1 MPRPRTGSV
10 EPLQRADG
18 RTYYRARIRLGD
30 GTRARVDVPSK
41 YSTPAGGRT
50 GAERA
55 ALYAQALQEREDE
68 TGVLLA
74 QARKKQEAAKDD
86 ASQGETVQLWS
97 ERWLASRVARGLAS
111 VLDDRSRLEH
121 HVLPALGALPIAA
134 VTRPEIERLV
144 EDLDR
149 KIRLPKGHPERISWR
164 TAAHAWSLV
173 TTMAHDACASK
184 RRDLRVRD
192 DNPAAGVEGPDRGEK
207 KGKQYLWPSE
217 FLQLVSS
224 PAVPVR
230 WARLFALAV
239 YTYTR
244 AGELEALDWGDVH
257 LEHGYA
263 HVHRSVDRVR
273 DKGTMRSTKTG
284 VARRVPIEPELRP
297 LMQLLREEAG
307 GRGSVFDMPSAGVLS
322 AKLRHY
328 LKRAGVERAELFAS
342 DETRK
347 AITFHDLRATGI
359 TWMAVR
365 GDEPLRIMQR
375 AGHTSFE
382 TTQGYIREA
391 ENLRAGFGTVF
402 PPLPTSRLA
411 HSMGQVTRLVPK
423 SSMISV
429 ELTGIET
436 FVVISQ

>member
-1 MPRPRTGSV
+1 
-10 EPLQRADG
+10 
-18 RTYYRARIRLGD
+18 
-30 GTRARVDVPSK
+30 
-41 YSTPAGGRT
+41 
-50 GAERA
+50 
-55 ALYAQALQEREDE
+55 
-68 TGVLLA
+68 
-74 QARKKQEAAKDD
+74 
-86 ASQGETVQLWS
+86 
-97 ERWLASRVARGLAS
+97 
-111 VLDDRSRLEH
+111 
-121 HVLPALGALPIAA
+121 
-134 VTRPEIERLV
+134 
-144 EDLDR
+144 
-149 KIRLPKGHPERISWR
+149 
-164 TAAHAWSLV
+164 
-173 TTMAHDACASK
+173 
-184 RRDLRVRD
+184 
-192 DNPAAGVEGPDRGEK
+192 
-207 KGKQYLWPSE
+207 
-217 FLQLVSS
+217 
-224 PAVPVR
+224 VPVR

-244 AGELEALDWGDVH
+244 AGELEALDWSDVH

-297 LMQLLREEAG
+297 LMQLLREESG

-322 AKLRHY
+322 AKL
-328 LKRAGVERAELFAS
+328 
-342 DETRK
+342 
-347 AITFHDLRATGI
+347 GI

-423 SSMISV
+423 NSMISV
-429 ELTGIET
+429 ELTGIEPT
-436 FVVISQ
+436 LSAFHN